1 MCVLRTK
8 LKVKDEDT
16 SNFLLFQ
23 LDNVQQSYHFWLGR
37 NSAIYISKNQSQK
50 KKHSHNNKDK
60 AQKIKSVQK
69 NGSRNSG
76 HFCQNIVIEE
86 ENEHSTG
93 NSDVNLFFFLIK
105 SNIS

>member
-1 MCVLRTK
+1 MLRTK

-37 NSAIYISKNQSQK
+37 NSATIFPRIRAKK

-60 AQKIKSVQK
+60 AQKIKSQFRKMAAETLDTFVK
-69 NGSRNSG
+69 
-76 HFCQNIVIEE
+76 
-86 ENEHSTG
+86 T
-93 NSDVNLFFFLIK
+93 L
-105 SNIS
+105 